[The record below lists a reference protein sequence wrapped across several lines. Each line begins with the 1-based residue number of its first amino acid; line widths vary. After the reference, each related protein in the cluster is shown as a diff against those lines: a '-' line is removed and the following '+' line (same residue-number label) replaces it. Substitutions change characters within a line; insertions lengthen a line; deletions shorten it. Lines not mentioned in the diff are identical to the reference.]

1 MPIRF
6 EPFAVD
12 TANGR
17 LLKFGVR
24 VPLREQAFQV
34 LVALLARPGDTVS
47 RQELRQRLWSDA
59 TTVDFEA
66 GLNTAI
72 SRLRDAL
79 GDEPESPRYIETV
92 PKRGYRFIG
101 TLARQTSVAVMP
113 LEHASAGGDQDFLA
127 EGFADEVIRIVSRFE
142 GIRVCSRTAVSR
154 LKDQRYDPVRTAREL
169 GVSHLIEGSLRRIGT
184 EVRIHL
190 HLVNG
195 EDGFTIWSERFDGRC
210 EEIFSLQDR
219 VGDALALAM
228 KARLLP
234 QQPQMRPTSA
244 AAYLSY
250 LKGHYLVARH
260 ALARALEHFA
270 EAVELDPGYALPYH
284 GAAVAHILRALMGQH
299 PAARE
304 LSNAETS
311 LAKGLEIGPS
321 LSLMQNTLGMLRMFQ
336 WRWSEA
342 QQAYEHALEIEPD
355 AAYAHMMFAIHH
367 SFRARHNRALE
378 HAKRAL
384 LLEPLDP
391 MTNFRLV
398 QCLYYA
404 RDYDAAIEAGRS
416 AMELAP
422 GFASTRF
429 YLALALLE
437 NGRAAEASRTASEA
451 GGLESESPVYAGLA
465 GFVAGRAGLRSEAET
480 ILDGLVRQRAA
491 AYCPALPIAWVSL
504 GLKDL
509 DNSMRWLQTSYE
521 EREPYL
527 ASALVFPGYDPLRSL
542 TAFQAIVDGIRRP
555 SSPGETPPSAAA
567 SADQPSSPNR

>member
-6 EPFAVD
+6 GPFEID

-34 LVALLARPGDTVS
+34 LLALLARPGDTVS
-47 RQELRQRLWSDA
+47 REELRQRLWSNA

-66 GLNTAI
+66 GLNTAL

-79 GDEPESPRYIETV
+79 GDQPESPRFIETV

-101 TLARQTSVAVMP
+101 TLANQTSVAVMP
-113 LEHASAGGDQDFLA
+113 LENASAGGEQDFLA
-127 EGFADEVIRIVSRFE
+127 EGFADEVIRIVSRLE
-142 GIRVCSRTAVSR
+142 GVRVCSRSAVSR
-154 LKDQRYDPVRTAREL
+154 FKDQRYDPVHTAREL
-169 GVSHLIEGSLRRIGT
+169 GVSHLIEGSVRKIGE
-184 EVRIHL
+184 EVRVHL

-195 EDGFTIWSERFDGRC
+195 KDGFTIWSERFDGRC

-228 KARLLP
+228 KAKLLP
-234 QQPQMRPTSA
+234 QGTQSRPANA

-260 ALARALEHFA
+260 ALTKALEHFA
-270 EAVELDPGYALPYH
+270 EAVQLDPGYPLPYH
-284 GAAVAHILRALMGQH
+284 GAAVAHILRALMGQD
-299 PAARE
+299 PPARE
-304 LSNAETS
+304 LSNAENC
-311 LAKGLEIGPS
+311 LAKGLEIAPA

-342 QQAYEHALEIEPD
+342 EQAYEHALAIEPD

-367 SFRARHNRALE
+367 SFRARHDRALQ

-391 MTNFRLV
+391 MTNFRLI
-398 QCLYYA
+398 QCRYYA
-404 RDYDAAIEAGRS
+404 RDYGGAIEAGHP

-422 GFASTRF
+422 GFASTYF
-429 YLALALLE
+429 YTALALLE
-437 NGRAAEASRTASEA
+437 TGRTGEASRMACEA
-451 GGLESESPVYAGLA
+451 RRLEPESPVYAGLA
-465 GFVAGRAGLRSEAET
+465 GYVAGRAGQRAEAEA
-480 ILDGLVRQRAA
+480 ILDGVLKQRGE
-491 AYCPALPIAWVSL
+491 AYCPALPIAWVCL
-504 GLKDL
+504 GLKDIENTMGL
-509 DNSMRWLQTSYE
+509 LQASYE

-527 ASALVFPGYDPLRSL
+527 ASVLVFPAYDTLRSL
-542 TAFQAIVDGIRRP
+542 PAFQAIVDSIGLYSR
-555 SSPGETPPSAAA
+555 
-567 SADQPSSPNR
+567 